1 MSRKEDLKN
10 KHYYT
15 NTNLSIK
22 KLLINSI
29 MIHVLFRFN
38 GGFHLRMYRFSLYS
52 LSAVFVS

>member
-38 GGFHLRMYRFSLYS
+38 GGFHLRMYFLHLTYV
-52 LSAVFVS
+52 LQFFV